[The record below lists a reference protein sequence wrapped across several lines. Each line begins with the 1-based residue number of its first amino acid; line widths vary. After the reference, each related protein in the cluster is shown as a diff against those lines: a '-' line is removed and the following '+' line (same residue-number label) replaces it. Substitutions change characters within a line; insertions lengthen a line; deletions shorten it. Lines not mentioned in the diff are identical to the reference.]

1 MYTEYPQFILY
12 YFGIGNKEH
21 REIGAIEN
29 IIMTS
34 VSSRTPTQN
43 ELLLSNLMEFYAD
56 KQNMDKMVN
65 VVNGETR
72 TSLRII
78 DWFVTNFAKK
88 YFTVYTIPAK
98 TRCSTVINGE
108 ENKERF
114 KVFNSYKLEL
124 KAYNKSR
131 FDPFC
136 RRDRITIPYKNM
148 GMVTTIGQLNFFKW
162 AIENRILEYIEENY
176 EMIEND
182 MNSRNSISKRKT
194 PDEGTAG
201 TDNKTRKK
209 REELSISACKTIK
222 KEIVSIVVKF

>member
-1 MYTEYPQFILY
+1 
-12 YFGIGNKEH
+12 
-21 REIGAIEN
+21 
-29 IIMTS
+29 
-34 VSSRTPTQN
+34 
-43 ELLLSNLMEFYAD
+43 
-56 KQNMDKMVN
+56 MDKMVA
-65 VVNGETR
+65 VVNGETKI
-72 TSLRII
+72 SLRII

-108 ENKERF
+108 DNKERF

-136 RRDRITIPYKNM
+136 RRDRITIPYNATT

-162 AIENRILEYIEENY
+162 AIENRILEYIGDNY
-176 EMIEND
+176 EMIESD

-194 PDEGTAG
+194 PDNEGSIG

-209 REELSISACKTIK
+209 REELSISACKSIK

>member
-1 MYTEYPQFILY
+1 
-12 YFGIGNKEH
+12 
-21 REIGAIEN
+21 
-29 IIMTS
+29 
-34 VSSRTPTQN
+34 
-43 ELLLSNLMEFYAD
+43 MEFYSD
-56 KQNMDKMVN
+56 KKNMDKMVN
-65 VVNGETR
+65 VVNGETK

-108 ENKERF
+108 DNKERF

-136 RRDRITIPYKNM
+136 RRDRITIPYNLTT

-182 MNSRNSISKRKT
+182 MNARNSISKRKT
-194 PDEGTAG
+194 PDAAG
-201 TDNKTRKK
+201 MDNKTRKK
-209 REELSISACKTIK
+209 REELSISACKSIK

>member
-1 MYTEYPQFILY
+1 
-12 YFGIGNKEH
+12 
-21 REIGAIEN
+21 
-29 IIMTS
+29 MTS
-34 VSSRTPTQN
+34 VASRTPTQN

-108 ENKERF
+108 ENRERF

-162 AIENRILEYIEENY
+162 AIENHILEYIDENY

-182 MNSRNSISKRKT
+182 MNSRNSISKKNT
-194 PDEGTAG
+194 PDEGSVGGSAG
-201 TDNKTRKK
+201 KDNKTRKK
-209 REELSISACKTIK
+209 REELSISACKSIK